1 MYAPLNIKTSN
12 YLLKSM
18 VQIKD
23 LIKVA
28 KDNNLKALGLADNN
42 MYGSLEFYNLCL
54 KNNIK
59 PIIGLEVSI
68 PDKILLYAQNY
79 EGYQNLMKL
88 TTISSE
94 TQIDIDILS
103 KHSEGLICVLPY
115 TSRKHYQNLVKLYE
129 NFFIGYQNELEKSKI
144 KSSNTIYIPE
154 ILCLNKEDEKYLK
167 YLKAIKEGKLVT
179 EINDDFQNKSLFPL
193 KTLDPENNQKI
204 IELCN
209 LKIKKYKDLLPIYE
223 TEEDSFTYLKKEC
236 LKGLKKIF
244 GASAPKA

>member
-23 LIKVA
+23 LIKA
-28 KDNNLKALGLADNN
+28 TKDNNFKALGLADNN

-68 PDKILLYAQNY
+68 PDKILLYAKNY

-94 TQIDIDILS
+94 TQIYIDILS
-103 KHSEGLICVLPY
+103 KHSEGLICILPY

-144 KSSNTIYIPE
+144 KSSNTVYIPE

-167 YLKAIKEGKLVT
+167 YLKQSKR
-179 EINDDFQNKSLFPL
+179 
-193 KTLDPENNQKI
+193 EN
-204 IELCN
+204 
-209 LKIKKYKDLLPIYE
+209 
-223 TEEDSFTYLKKEC
+223 
-236 LKGLKKIF
+236 
-244 GASAPKA
+244 